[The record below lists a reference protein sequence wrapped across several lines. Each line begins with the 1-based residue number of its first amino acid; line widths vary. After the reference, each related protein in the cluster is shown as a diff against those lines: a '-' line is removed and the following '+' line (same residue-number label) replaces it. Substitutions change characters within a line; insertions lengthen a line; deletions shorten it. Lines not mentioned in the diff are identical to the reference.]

1 MVGSFGG
8 PGPTAALTSPAQLA
22 PPRRTQVAHNRR
34 DTAVSVGSMLVAG
47 NTKVTDLLCV
57 TPPPIPPGA
66 HAMTQLVELP
76 PADSGPE
83 PHRHSG
89 PVFGYVLQGR
99 ILFEL
104 EGQAPTEIAAGEA
117 FWEPGGDVVHYQM
130 RNLDTASW
138 SRFLAVCICAP
149 GVDMITMLEP
159 QEIASRDPLRHPSAR
174 RHAREDD
181 ASHHRA

>member
-1 MVGSFGG
+1 MRHPAPNPPGRTRNDTARRASPADAG
-8 PGPTAALTSPAQLA
+8 PG
-22 PPRRTQVAHNRR
+22 
-34 DTAVSVGSMLVAG
+34 
-47 NTKVTDLLCV
+47 
-57 TPPPIPPGA
+57 
-66 HAMTQLVELP
+66 
-76 PADSGPE
+76 

-174 RHAREDD
+174 RHGHKRQ
-181 ASHHRA
+181 